1 MFVAR
6 IVTQQQAAQTSART
20 NQSTTERP
28 ERPERPEQKERP
40 EAGSRSSP
48 PSADEL
54 REQIRQS
61 IKAATDAA
69 NEAAQDAA
77 RNHVRIVN
85 GVPMPP
91 AAPVIH
97 TTSDASEFANTV
109 MPQVVNIANGFFVMC
124 AVMVVGWPLARA
136 FGRRIERRGEIA
148 SATPAVTEQLQRIE
162 QAVDAMSIEVER
174 ISESQRFLA
183 KLQSSSQPE
192 HAALPTG
199 DRR

>member
-1 MFVAR
+1 MLLIRNFDP
-6 IVTQQQAAQTSART
+6 QQAAQNDART
-20 NQSTTERP
+20 NHTT
-28 ERPERPEQKERP
+28 
-40 EAGSRSSP
+40 P
-48 PSADEL
+48 PSSDEL

-69 NEAAQDAA
+69 NDAAQDAA

-91 AAPVIH
+91 SPPMIH

-109 MPQVVNIANGFFVMC
+109 MPQVVDIANGFFVMC

-136 FGRRIERRGEIA
+136 FGRRIERRGEVA
-148 SATPAVTEQLQRIE
+148 GATPAMNEQLQRIE
-162 QAVDAMSIEVER
+162 QAVDAMAIEVER
-174 ISESQRFLA
+174 ISESQRFLT
-183 KLQSSSQPE
+183 KLQGAPPE
-192 HAALPTG
+192 RAALPIG